1 MSTFEDQG
9 YQWRETYFVLFDVA
23 KRPSLAKISK
33 SLVAL
38 NPRFQLMNA
47 TADEDGKFESLT
59 LHSPDDYAAL
69 DISYMEGEEV
79 TEQAVGL
86 VEELRTSAMDK
97 EEKAKLA
104 RLKQCTARFDVL
116 HFEEKVFDS
125 SDDDDPDEVLDP
137 AALLIALDALVDLT
151 DGIGIDPQ
159 AGGFL

>member
-33 SLVAL
+33 KLLAL

-47 TADEDGKFESLT
+47 TEDEEGKFESLT

-69 DISYMEGEEV
+69 DISYMEGDEV
-79 TEQAVGL
+79 TEQAVTL
-86 VEELRTSAMDK
+86 VDELRTAALDK

-104 RLKQCTARFDVL
+104 Q
-116 HFEEKVFDS
+116 
-125 SDDDDPDEVLDP
+125 
-137 AALLIALDALVDLT
+137 
-151 DGIGIDPQ
+151 
-159 AGGFL
+159 

>member
-1 MSTFEDQG
+1 MSTFEDQS
-9 YQWRETYFVLFDVA
+9 YQWRETYFVLFDAA

-33 SLVAL
+33 KLLAL
-38 NPRFQLMNA
+38 YPRFQLINA
-47 TADEDGKFESLT
+47 TGDEHGQFDSLT

-79 TEQAVGL
+79 TEQAATL
-86 VEELRTSAMDK
+86 VDELRSTALDK
-97 EEKAKLA
+97 EEKQKLV
-104 RLKQCTARFDVL
+104 RLKGCTGRFDVL
-116 HFEEKVFDS
+116 HFEEKVFDTG
-125 SDDDDPDEVLDP
+125 DEDEPDEVLDP